1 MTDANATHPVEATT
15 PSRTPSVAELQ
26 SDIEQT
32 RDELAAT
39 VAALA
44 AKANLWARA
53 REWFARMGMRG
64 RGGTH
69 HGAYIAQERGRDST
83 GTSAYLSRQRVML
96 AVAVGVAAVAG
107 WLLVRRKRG

>member
-1 MTDANATHPVEATT
+1 MTDADTTNPVEATI
-15 PSRTPSVAELQ
+15 PSRSPSVAELQ

-44 AKANLWARA
+44 AKANRWARA
-53 REWFARMGMRG
+53 RKRFARMGMRR

-69 HGAYIAQERGRDST
+69 HGAYIAQERGRNST
-83 GTSAYLSRQRVML
+83 GTSAYLSRQGVML
-96 AVAVGVAAVAG
+96 IGAVGVAAIAG
-107 WLLVRRKRG
+107 WLLIRRKRG